1 MEVKVIGA
9 GLAGSEAAWQLAKR
23 GILVSIVSLSAG
35 RFAPVVFRVAGFGTL
50 RLSAPGSA
58 GVNLQPDCFV
68 FSMAFCLV
76 SHIVF
81 AFIVE

>member
-1 MEVKVIGA
+1 M
-9 GLAGSEAAWQLAKR
+9 KR
-23 GILVSIVSLSAG
+23 IKKREDPQIPFWYQGILVSIVSLSAG

-76 SHIVF
+76 SHNVF